1 MEDFSRRDA
10 GSAEELFGVIADDAV
25 NNNLNAEVAKGQRN
39 AKINRLQNRPR
50 KNTDWTD
57 GRGYEQTNNSSYL
70 R

>member
-39 AKINRLQNRPR
+39 AKIKR
-50 KNTDWTD
+50 
-57 GRGYEQTNNSSYL
+57 
-70 R
+70 